1 MNKFATLLLLA
12 VGSLTFAATTAQTS
26 DTSSSDS
33 SNLTSSGSGSTTD
46 GKNTYQEPTSP
57 DASWQSVSMTSGK
70 KAPSHSHRR
79 SHHHTKKVAK

>member
-26 DTSSSDS
+26 DTTSSDS
-33 SNLTSSGSGSTTD
+33 SNLTSAGSTTD

-57 DASWQSVSMTSGK
+57 DVSGQSASMTSGK
-70 KAPSHSHRR
+70 KAPSHSHRH

>member
-33 SNLTSSGSGSTTD
+33 PNLTSAGSTTD

-57 DASWQSVSMTSGK
+57 DASEQSAMTSGK
-70 KAPSHSHRR
+70 KVPSHSHHR
-79 SHHHTKKVAK
+79 SRHHTKKVAK

>member
-33 SNLTSSGSGSTTD
+33 SNLTSSGSTTD

-57 DASWQSVSMTSGK
+57 DVSGGQSASMTSGK
-70 KAPSHSHRR
+70 KAPSHSHHR

>member
-1 MNKFATLLLLA
+1 MNKLATLLLLA

-33 SNLTSSGSGSTTD
+33 PNLTSSGSTTD

-57 DASWQSVSMTSGK
+57 DASEQSAMTSGK
-70 KAPSHSHRR
+70 KAPSHSHHR
-79 SHHHTKKVAK
+79 SRHHTKKVAK

>member
-33 SNLTSSGSGSTTD
+33 SNLTSSGSTTD

-57 DASWQSVSMTSGK
+57 DVSGQSDSMTSGK